1 MPREKITTE
10 HSPES
15 WNREVEKYAGGES
28 FDAYA
33 RYMYPELEQREKE
46 FAEMIGVPDTAIFNS
61 GMAAI
66 ATTIEAEDLKP
77 GDVILA
83 GRDVYSETKK
93 IYDSLEKNG
102 VKIVKIDSG
111 NMEEIEGKIK
121 SEKPRL
127 IILETVAND
136 AGNPQMQVCDIKK
149 LTELAKETNDE
160 YKESFTPKKILEK
173 YFSKREIFKDLLVET
188 EDELLKEIEEFEK
201 GGNPFIFRK
210 TIKELEKISGL
221 DRRGAIREISRL
233 IKHVTGNSRE
243 KLSLIIDN
251 TLPSPSLYNPIK
263 DVGESDVEM
272 VVVESGTKHFQE
284 GQDKI
289 TMGVAYSS
297 DVGKVK
303 TIKDKRMALGTYLQ
317 PISEKE
323 IPENIT
329 EVMPAIMKRHA
340 SNALELAKLLG
351 QSGIEVNHPNLPEHA
366 QSDLVQEI
374 APDGLVTLFYI
385 KVPNA
390 AEFVKKVYEAGGG
403 RISVGGSFGHK
414 KTWLFNLGDETV
426 RIAAG
431 QESGEE
437 FEEILRAFEKA
448 AQMTKI

>member
-1 MPREKITTE
+1 M
-10 HSPES
+10 
-15 WNREVEKYAGGES
+15 
-28 FDAYA
+28 
-33 RYMYPELEQREKE
+33 
-46 FAEMIGVPDTAIFNS
+46 
-61 GMAAI
+61 
-66 ATTIEAEDLKP
+66 
-77 GDVILA
+77 
-83 GRDVYSETKK
+83 
-93 IYDSLEKNG
+93 
-102 VKIVKIDSG
+102 
-111 NMEEIEGKIK
+111 
-121 SEKPRL
+121 
-127 IILETVAND
+127 
-136 AGNPQMQVCDIKK
+136 
-149 LTELAKETNDE
+149 
-160 YKESFTPKKILEK
+160 
-173 YFSKREIFKDLLVET
+173 
-188 EDELLKEIEEFEK
+188 
-201 GGNPFIFRK
+201 
-210 TIKELEKISGL
+210 
-221 DRRGAIREISRL
+221 

>member
-33 RYMYPELEQREKE
+33 RCMYPELEQREKE

-173 YFSKREIFKDLLVET
+173 YFSKR
-188 EDELLKEIEEFEK
+188 
-201 GGNPFIFRK
+201 
-210 TIKELEKISGL
+210 
-221 DRRGAIREISRL
+221 
-233 IKHVTGNSRE
+233 
-243 KLSLIIDN
+243 
-251 TLPSPSLYNPIK
+251 
-263 DVGESDVEM
+263 
-272 VVVESGTKHFQE
+272 
-284 GQDKI
+284 
-289 TMGVAYSS
+289 
-297 DVGKVK
+297 
-303 TIKDKRMALGTYLQ
+303 
-317 PISEKE
+317 
-323 IPENIT
+323 
-329 EVMPAIMKRHA
+329 
-340 SNALELAKLLG
+340 
-351 QSGIEVNHPNLPEHA
+351 
-366 QSDLVQEI
+366 
-374 APDGLVTLFYI
+374 
-385 KVPNA
+385 
-390 AEFVKKVYEAGGG
+390 
-403 RISVGGSFGHK
+403 
-414 KTWLFNLGDETV
+414 
-426 RIAAG
+426 
-431 QESGEE
+431 
-437 FEEILRAFEKA
+437 
-448 AQMTKI
+448 